1 MGHGKEFL
9 DKLFI
14 MIGIKL
20 VRILCKIILIY
31 KVKESLLLIISNNYY
46 KDKEAPINLEQ
57 TLSSNNNYYKNHIV
71 KVISTITII
80 TTPNLILAN
89 STSINNNKT
98 IIHSYQNSPL
108 SNNFKDSH
116 NNKDHHLN
124 SLTITNLLMPISSNI
139 FNLFILEFLS
149 PNKYP
154 YKLNIS

>member
-9 DKLFI
+9 DRLFI

-57 TLSSNNNYYKNHIV
+57 TLSSNNNYYKNHTV
-71 KVISTITII
+71 KAISTIII
-80 TTPNLILAN
+80 TTPNLILVN
-89 STSINNNKT
+89 PTSINNKT
-98 IIHSYQNSPL
+98 ITHSSQNSPL
-108 SNNFKDSH
+108 SNNFKDHH
-116 NNKDHHLN
+116 NSKDHHPN
-124 SLTITNLLMPISSNI
+124 SLAITNLLMPISSNI